1 MTPFFH
7 RFSCP
12 VMKQFHA
19 NLWPVSARHLRAH
32 RWGRIRRK
40 KKKGELGVVRV
51 KKEKKKSRPAL
62 QSDLAA
68 VWLNHRTD
76 SPDGISPL
84 ATSGAAW
91 LCRVSLCHP
100 SAQIAWPATL
110 SKRDECKWAGK
121 DFVVSNRWSSFAL
134 PALRSYGREA
144 SAWLVLCVC
153 PCDTTK
159 VTWVCLFEFAI
170 YYLHRPLL
178 AHKCQPVQIFLCL
191 LVSFSRQRKRV
202 LFFLFFFYT
211 LLFE

>member
-1 MTPFFH
+1 MTLFFH
-7 RFSCP
+7 WFSCP

-144 SAWLVLCVC
+144 SAWLVLCVS
-153 PCDTTK
+153 
-159 VTWVCLFEFAI
+159 VWHNQGHLSLFVWVCDLLSAP
-170 YYLHRPLL
+170 PLVGSQVP
-178 AHKCQPVQIFLCL
+178 ACANFFCVSL
-191 LVSFSRQRKRV
+191 LVFHGNGKGFYFFS
-202 LFFLFFFYT
+202 FFFYT
-211 LLFE
+211 SLFE